1 MNGGLGKLVL
11 LAGLLWAVCGA
22 SHAQTTSTTTEWQ
35 KIVSSSGDFS
45 VSLPAGYIVQKDPSG
60 QTNLFG
66 SAGEASF
73 EVGMLKTSFAKDWLK
88 NKKNVLPKKGKT
100 LELEIGD
107 ARARS
112 YTFKSPNLFRTS
124 LWIATKKGSY
134 KVDLT
139 APSAETDGLARIM
152 ASLRLYGKPVV
163 TNSKVDGPAIV
174 AELKVDDLR
183 TSEIVKAA
191 LERKQTEPID
201 VDITPLSEEPE
212 DEVVYTR
219 PVILAFRQ
227 RPTYTERARTDNVQG
242 SILARVL
249 FKANGNIG
257 KITIIKGL
265 PSGLNDQVVQAAKAI
280 KFVPAEINGKPVD
293 AERTIEYTFEI
304 Y

>member
-1 MNGGLGKLVL
+1 MNRSLSKSLQ
-11 LAGLLWAVCGA
+11 LAGLIWAVSSA
-22 SHAQTTSTTTEWQ
+22 SHAQTSTTEWQ
-35 KIVSSSGDFS
+35 NIISSSGDFS

-73 EVGMLKTSFAKDWLK
+73 EIGMLKASYAKDWLK
-88 NKKNVLPKKGKT
+88 RKKSVLPKKGQT

-112 YTFKSPNLFRTS
+112 YTFKGPNLFRTS

-134 KVDLT
+134 KVELA

-152 ASLRLYGKPVV
+152 ASIRLQGKPIV
-163 TNSKVDGPAIV
+163 TNSRVEAPVSVTAVKID
-174 AELKVDDLR
+174 ELK
-183 TSEIVKAA
+183 TSEIVKTAM
-191 LERKQTEPID
+191 ERMQTEPIE
-201 VDITPLSEEPE
+201 VEIAPLSEEPE
-212 DEVVYTR
+212 DQAVYSR
-219 PVILAFRQ
+219 PVIIAFKQ
-227 RPTYTERARTDNVQG
+227 RPTYTDRARTDNAQG

-257 KITIIKGL
+257 RITIIKGL

-293 AERTIEYTFEI
+293 AEKTLEYTFEI